1 MYGLMS
7 RFTDELRVIAAYQIG
22 TDLSERLQAADAT
35 QRAQSEALKR
45 AADEIDRLNERNA
58 AMDELI
64 AKVEQWARDRQII
77 PNSNP
82 QSQLM
87 KTVSELG
94 ELADA
99 TLKSDR
105 AGIIDGVGDVIVTLV
120 IYAALQGVKLEDCL
134 ASAYGEIKD
143 RKGHL
148 TPEGVFVKEE

>member
-1 MYGLMS
+1 MAS
-7 RFTDELRVIAAYQIG
+7 FTEELRVIAAYQIG
-22 TDLSERLQAADAT
+22 TDLFERLQAADAT
-35 QRAQSEALKR
+35 QKAQSEALKR
-45 AADEIDRLNERNA
+45 AADEIDRLTERKS
-58 AMDELI
+58 AMEELI

-77 PNSNP
+77 PHSNP

-99 TLKSDR
+99 TLKNDR
-105 AGIIDGVGDVIVTLV
+105 AGIVDGVGDVIVTLV

-143 RKGHL
+143 RRGHL
-148 TPEGVFVKEE
+148 TPEGVFCKEE

>member
-1 MYGLMS
+1 MS
-7 RFTDELRVIAAYQIG
+7 RFTEELRVIAAYQIG

-35 QRAQSEALKR
+35 QKAQSEALKR

-58 AMDELI
+58 VMDELI
-64 AKVEQWARDRQII
+64 AKVEQWARDRKII

-105 AGIIDGVGDVIVTLV
+105 AGIVDGVGDVIVTLV
-120 IYAALQGVKLEDCL
+120 IYAALQGVSLEDCL

-143 RKGHL
+143 RRGTL
-148 TPEGVFVKEE
+148 TPEGVFVKHEVTQ